1 VRGSIIKC
9 LWWAGGLILAWG
21 WGLAPLAAQTPG
33 VQLIVSPQTVSFS
46 RLPVKGPVAAAQQ
59 TVTVQVVAP
68 PQRPWRL
75 TVMARGPLQT
85 ATGKNIPI
93 NLVTWQG
100 SPGSVFTNGTLSAD
114 RPQLLGQGQG
124 PVVGTVRFFLKS
136 SWNHATGSYNQGLT
150 LELSSP

>member
-1 VRGSIIKC
+1 
-9 LWWAGGLILAWG
+9 LILAWG

-33 VQLIVSPQTVSFS
+33 VQLILSPQTVSFAP
-46 RLPVKGPVAAAQQ
+46 LPVRGPVAAAQQ

-75 TVMARGPLQT
+75 TVMAQGPLQS
-85 ATGKNIPI
+85 GRRRPIPI
-93 NLVTWQG
+93 DRVTWQG

-114 RPQLLGQGQG
+114 RPQLLAQGQG

-150 LELSSP
+150 LQLSSP